1 METKELKKM
10 LTGVG
15 FKTLLSGVGL
25 IASAGLAIGA
35 SG

>member
-10 LTGVG
+10 LAGVG
-15 FKTLLSGVGL
+15 VATLLSGAGV